1 MKSSKFEDT
10 IEGLIRIVKKL
21 RSPDGCEWDKKQT
34 SESLVPYFL
43 EEVHEVIEA
52 IDNND
57 SNSLKEELGD
67 LLLHIVFQ
75 ISIAEQKK
83 DFVITFYHQLVRSA
97 GTFPKISTFKIYF
110 PIGPR
115 IPWKS
120 LINHTS
126 IFLPLVKKCGKFTT
140 FLPHP

>member
-83 DFVITFYHQLVRSA
+83 DFVIADVLK
-97 GTFPKISTFKIYF
+97 G
-110 PIGPR
+110 
-115 IPWKS
+115 
-120 LINHTS
+120 INN
-126 IFLPLVKKCGKFTT
+126 K
-140 FLPHP
+140 